1 MKKPLPISDLR
12 RSKEMKSVKE
22 LVKRLAEETYQI
34 KEGDGDKD
42 LAKEDALSLIADFV
56 KEVKK
61 SFKHADDQV
70 EILRAASKTLEF
82 FINEIAGAD
91 MGPTEPSTALGFG
104 SPSMGS
110 GEEEEPEEGEE
121 GEIPVEEPRSIK
133 K

>member
-1 MKKPLPISDLR
+1 
-12 RSKEMKSVKE
+12 MKSVKD

-61 SFKHADDQV
+61 SFKDKEDEL

-82 FINEIAGAD
+82 FINEIASAD
-91 MGPTEPSTALGFG
+91 MEPTEPSSALGFG
-104 SPSMGS
+104 SPSMGPEG
-110 GEEEEPEEGEE
+110 GEEEEEEDGED
-121 GEIPVEEPRSIK
+121 EIPVEEPRSIK

>member
-1 MKKPLPISDLR
+1 
-12 RSKEMKSVKE
+12 MKSVKD

-34 KEGDGDKD
+34 KEGEGDKD

-61 SFKHADDQV
+61 SFKHSDDQL

-82 FINEIAGAD
+82 FINEIAGD
-91 MGPTEPSTALGFG
+91 GEGSMEPSSALGFG
-104 SPSMGS
+104 SPSMGN
-110 GEEEEPEEGEE
+110 GEEEEGAEGGEE
-121 GEIPVEEPRSIK
+121 EIPVEEPRSIK